1 MTMVSLSS
9 TTTLVDIVGVF
20 DAHGLEPHLSQHHS
34 GLQSRAFT
42 LTGSNKANGKVLTWF
57 TFEVWRGSEAIL
69 VSCLPYSPISTNE
82 QQLK

>member
-42 LTGSNKANGKVLTWF
+42 LTGSNKANGKVLT
-57 TFEVWRGSEAIL
+57 
-69 VSCLPYSPISTNE
+69 
-82 QQLK
+82 